1 MFLGFIKI
9 GLLFV
14 LYASQWFGTQL
25 AYILIEPWYDGAAL
39 AYFQLYPVATC
50 VTVKNP
56 SAAQKSYSSQT
67 IIKLTPQKTIDRTPQ
82 DLNKVSYELLS

>member
-1 MFLGFIKI
+1 MMVLLWLTSSYTLWPLG
-9 GLLFV
+9 
-14 LYASQWFGTQL
+14 
-25 AYILIEPWYDGAAL
+25 
-39 AYFQLYPVATC
+39 

-56 SAAQKSYSSQT
+56 SAAQKAYSSQT